1 MVRFNSAGRVQPIEG
16 MYLVHPGTCFLCG
29 KVPDN
34 GMEYFANLGVELEYF
49 GAAYLC
55 QACCAEVADF
65 IGFTQPEIHETILDM
80 NRMLA
85 EKNVELQKSLKFAK
99 ELLNAR
105 IDTAGSD
112 QSHFDGFV
120 SDLVLETESD
130 SDYLDT
136 ASNRSESESSES
148 SQG

>member
-1 MVRFNSAGRVQPIEG
+1 
-16 MYLVHPGTCFLCG
+16 
-29 KVPDN
+29 
-34 GMEYFANLGVELEYF
+34 MEYFANLGVELEYF

-80 NRMLA
+80 NRLLA

-105 IDTAGSD
+105 IDTAGD
-112 QSHFDGFV
+112 R
-120 SDLVLETESD
+120 ESGEHESLGLPLFEVESN
-130 SDYLDT
+130 SDYIDQVLD
-136 ASNRSESESSES
+136 RSKSESS
-148 SQG
+148 

>member
-1 MVRFNSAGRVQPIEG
+1 MIRFNSAGRVQAIEG

-34 GMEYFANLGVELEYF
+34 GMEYFANLGVELEYY

-65 IGFTQPEIHETILDM
+65 IGYTQPTLHDALL
-80 NRMLA
+80 NSNALLA
-85 EKNVELQKSLKFAK
+85 ERNQQLQKSLDFAK

-105 IDTAGSD
+105 VDSAGDS
-112 QSHFDGFV
+112 QSNFDGLV
-120 SDLVLETESD
+120 SDLVLKTESD
-130 SDYLDT
+130 ADYIDSASD
-136 ASNRSESESSES
+136 RGESESS
-148 SQG
+148 